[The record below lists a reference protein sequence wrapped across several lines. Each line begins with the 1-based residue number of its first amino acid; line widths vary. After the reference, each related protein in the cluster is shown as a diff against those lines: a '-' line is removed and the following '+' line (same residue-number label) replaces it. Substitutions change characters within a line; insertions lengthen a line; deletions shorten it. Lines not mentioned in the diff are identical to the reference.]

1 MNPQSAFLSLAL
13 FGIFDRLD
21 VFNGDAHQF
30 RILRA
35 VESPIGMN
43 AVEIAGVISMILFW
57 LVLLLI
63 AHAVAAVPSLFVVRT
78 SDVFDY
84 SHGFSLSLKLY
95 RVVSQ

>member
-1 MNPQSAFLSLAL
+1 MNHLRTIFLGIFFMNPQSAFLSLAL

-57 LVLLLI
+57 LVLLPLLMQLL
-63 AHAVAAVPSLFVVRT
+63 PYRL
-78 SDVFDY
+78 
-84 SHGFSLSLKLY
+84 FSL
-95 RVVSQ
+95 V